1 MKPEVESTLEKLKQF
16 CIDNNCS
23 FVRSANSTNDLVL
36 SIKVSP
42 TNFENIYFE
51 EEISF
56 ESIYNAWYTI

>member
-1 MKPEVESTLEKLKQF
+1 MKSEVNSILEKLKTF
-16 CIDNNCS
+16 CIENNCS

-42 TNFENIYFE
+42 TNFENIYFA

-56 ESIYNAWYTI
+56 ETINNEWYTI